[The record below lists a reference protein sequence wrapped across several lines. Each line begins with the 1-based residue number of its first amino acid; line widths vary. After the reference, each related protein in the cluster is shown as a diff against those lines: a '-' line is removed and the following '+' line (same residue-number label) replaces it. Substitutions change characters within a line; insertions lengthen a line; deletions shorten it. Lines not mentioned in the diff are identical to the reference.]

1 VEVRRVAL
9 DDTPV
14 GLAVVGLDG
23 RFVAVNADFAAMV
36 GRRATELAGR
46 SFLLP
51 IHPEDRSAA
60 LDAAR
65 SFAAGTGAGYESE
78 QRFVRPDG
86 GTGWAHCRIR
96 GVPGPDGARL
106 HFVAVVDDITAR
118 HQAGAA
124 LTASE
129 VRYRGLVDHLTDTA
143 VFVWTPELIL
153 KMVAGPALAMVGLDP
168 SRLVGRSIEDVVDPG
183 DVAVLKPQYQ
193 GAATGTASTLQF
205 TSARSGC
212 DYLVDATPLFGPDGE
227 VLEVLTVARNISS
240 LTKAQ
245 VAARLASDQYRL
257 AFETASVGMA
267 QIGLDG
273 RYQRVN
279 AAFAGLLGYSRDEVE
294 HKTISEVRHPNDR
307 ADVHHALKALVAG
320 SVQTYD
326 IDCRFVRA
334 DGSTVWLNANVVAVP
349 GAEGHADHLI
359 ACYVDITDRLEH
371 ARVLT
376 RQATSDPL
384 TELPNRTE
392 IMTQLG
398 KAIAAN
404 DRVAVLYLDLD
415 GFKEVNDR
423 FGHAVGDSVLVAT
436 ANRISAV
443 IRPTDCVG
451 RLGGDEFVVVLPG
464 ADVKTASAIAARV
477 EDAVAMPVR
486 VGDCIA
492 VVSASIGF
500 ADARPGTDPGRV
512 LTVADADMYRV
523 KRLRKDAAAAATSAF
538 G

>member
-36 GRRATELAGR
+36 GRPAAELAGR

-51 IHPEDRSAA
+51 IHPDDRAAA

-65 SFAAGTGAGYESE
+65 AFAVGTGAGYESE

-86 GTGWAHCRIR
+86 GSGWAHSRVR
-96 GVPGPDGARL
+96 AVPGPDGGRA

-118 HQAGAA
+118 YQAGAA

-143 VFVWTPELIL
+143 VFVWTPDLIL

-168 SRLVGRSIEDVVDPG
+168 SGLVGRSIEDVVDPG

-193 GAATGTASTLQF
+193 DAATGTPSTLQF

-257 AFETASVGMA
+257 AF
-267 QIGLDG
+267 
-273 RYQRVN
+273 
-279 AAFAGLLGYSRDEVE
+279 
-294 HKTISEVRHPNDR
+294 
-307 ADVHHALKALVAG
+307 
-320 SVQTYD
+320 
-326 IDCRFVRA
+326 
-334 DGSTVWLNANVVAVP
+334 
-349 GAEGHADHLI
+349 
-359 ACYVDITDRLEH
+359 
-371 ARVLT
+371 
-376 RQATSDPL
+376 
-384 TELPNRTE
+384 
-392 IMTQLG
+392 
-398 KAIAAN
+398 
-404 DRVAVLYLDLD
+404 
-415 GFKEVNDR
+415 
-423 FGHAVGDSVLVAT
+423 
-436 ANRISAV
+436 
-443 IRPTDCVG
+443 
-451 RLGGDEFVVVLPG
+451 
-464 ADVKTASAIAARV
+464 
-477 EDAVAMPVR
+477 
-486 VGDCIA
+486 
-492 VVSASIGF
+492 
-500 ADARPGTDPGRV
+500 ARPSPPTTALPCSTSISTGSRRSTTGSDTPSVTRCWSRRPPG
-512 LTVADADMYRV
+512 
-523 KRLRKDAAAAATSAF
+523 SAP
-538 G
+538 